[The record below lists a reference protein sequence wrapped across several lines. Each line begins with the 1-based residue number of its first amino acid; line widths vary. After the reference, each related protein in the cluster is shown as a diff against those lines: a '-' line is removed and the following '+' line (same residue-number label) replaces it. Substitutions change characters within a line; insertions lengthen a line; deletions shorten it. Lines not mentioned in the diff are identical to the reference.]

1 MYESNMQELDIFY
14 LKYKE
19 PIRSC
24 LLTLKEIILKQD
36 SLLSWEWKYG
46 MPFFYYNGKM
56 FCYLW
61 FHKKYNQPYIGIVEG
76 HRLNNPELMAENR
89 SRIKIFL
96 FNPEEDIPI
105 KKIQEILNS
114 AIKLYK
120 Q

>member
-1 MYESNMQELDIFY
+1 MYESNMQELDNFY

-56 FCYLW
+56 FYYLW
-61 FHKKYNQPYIGIVEG
+61 FHKKYNQPYIGIIEG

-96 FNPEEDIPI
+96 INPAEDIPI

-114 AIKLYK
+114 AIELYR

>member
-1 MYESNMQELDIFY
+1 MQELDNFY

-19 PIRSC
+19 PLRSC
-24 LLTLKEIILKQD
+24 LLTLKEIILNQN

-76 HRLNNPELMAENR
+76 HRLNNPQLMAENR

-96 FNPEEDIPI
+96 INPEEDISI
-105 KKIQEILNS
+105 KKIQEILNR

>member
-1 MYESNMQELDIFY
+1 MQELENFY

-19 PIRSC
+19 PVRSC
-24 LLTLKEIILKQD
+24 FLTLKEIILKQD
-36 SLLSWEWKYG
+36 SLLSSEWKYG
-46 MPFFYYNGKM
+46 MPFFYYSGKM

-61 FHKKYNQPYIGIVEG
+61 FHKKYKQPYIGIVEG
-76 HRLNNPELMAENR
+76 YRLNHSELMAENR

-96 FNPEEDIPI
+96 INPEEDIPI